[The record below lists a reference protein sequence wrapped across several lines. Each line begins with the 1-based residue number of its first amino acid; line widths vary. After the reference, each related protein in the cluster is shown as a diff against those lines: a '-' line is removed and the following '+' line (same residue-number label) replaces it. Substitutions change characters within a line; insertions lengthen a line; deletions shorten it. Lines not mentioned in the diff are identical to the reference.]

1 MTDLFVRLHL
11 FLARQRL
18 GVLALVGLFA
28 AGALLLSRRLQLNED
43 FTQMLP
49 LSEPAIAEQVQALK
63 RLRQADRL
71 FVDVQTAALDPG
83 RLGQA
88 ADAMHAALAARPD
101 LRDLR
106 YNVEETDFGQM
117 LDQWRAQLPRLLT
130 ANELRQLE
138 GRLQA
143 PAVSNRLA
151 WLKQAMSQ
159 PQGLMFKQLA
169 QTDPAGLGDAL
180 TGRLRA
186 LQAGVAD
193 ARLVAGRI
201 TSADGRHALISAVP
215 GFRPSELRP
224 SAALLAGVL
233 KAARDVEAQFPA
245 GSVRVAVT
253 GAHRVALD
261 NARMIEADSTRTSV
275 LATIGVAALML
286 GAYRR
291 RWLAL
296 LGLTPTVFGALG
308 AVTAFY
314 LAGDPVSAIALG
326 CGSILIGVTV
336 DYGIYVLYRADDSPP
351 PDRQSLAEAVA
362 RLTPTISF
370 GALTTMAAFVL
381 MFLSP
386 VSGHRQLGLF
396 GAVSVAVAAV
406 FALLILPLLVPVGPA
421 GSARALPL
429 TALMQ
434 RVFAWRARRWRTLF
448 ALLLVFSGLCVLGL
462 ARLRFEGDLA
472 RLNGV
477 TPETRRD
484 EETLKSV
491 WGKALSL
498 TTVVVSGANREEALQ
513 KNERVYAALRQLQD
527 KRVIAAFSSIA
538 PLVPSERAQRAN
550 LRDWRAFWTATRQR
564 DLSDSLAAA
573 ASALGFRPGAFA
585 PFLAWL
591 AAPAEPP
598 PPAAP
603 GTSPATRLL
612 GDYWSDKE
620 GCLSVSTLVKA
631 PDRQSYRRLRQ
642 AVLAEVPDA
651 LLLNQTALADEI
663 TRVARRALPLF
674 AALVAVCN
682 AALLFVLLGRLA
694 LVLITL
700 LPMAAGVF
708 WTLGTLGLLGW
719 PIDMSNFIFVVLV
732 IGVGGDYSLFLVT
745 AELEPLRGYRE
756 RTAATGGAV
765 TVCALTTLLGV
776 GALALARHPS
786 LFSVGL
792 TALLGISLSL
802 LATLLLVPPCMEW
815 LRRRA
820 ASCAE
825 AAGGQAPASVTALR
839 RQIGRRYRYQGPYV
853 TQFVFWKTRTDPLFR
868 AVDAAVP
875 PTGAVL
881 DLGCGYGMVAH
892 WLTLAAPGRTV
903 LGADGDADRIRV
915 ARATAGANP
924 RVAFEH
930 RDLLSWDYPACG
942 HVLLC
947 DVLHYFPREL
957 KAAVLRKAFAALRP
971 GGLLVLRE
979 ACQEDS
985 WRHRLVALS
994 ERWSVW
1000 LGQNKTA
1007 HGLHFESAEDYRALL
1022 EQAGFTQIQLHEA
1035 AGLGSNQLLVAR
1047 KGNPASERG
1056 SATDETRMKH
1066 GSD

>member
-1 MTDLFVRLHL
+1 MTDLFIRAHL
-11 FLARQRL
+11 FLARHRL

-28 AGALLLSRRLQLNED
+28 AGALLLGRRLQLNED
-43 FTQMLP
+43 FTDMLP
-49 LSEPAIAEQVQALK
+49 LSEPAIAEQVRAL
-63 RLRQADRL
+63 RSLRQADRL
-71 FVDVQTAALDPG
+71 YVDVQTATLDPD
-83 RLGQA
+83 RLAQA
-88 ADAMHAALAARPD
+88 ADTMHAALGARPD

-106 YNVEETDFGQM
+106 YNFEETDFGQM
-117 LDQWRAQLPRLLT
+117 LDQWRAQLPTLL
-130 ANELRQLE
+130 AASELHQLE
-138 GRLQA
+138 SRLQA
-143 PAVSNRLA
+143 PALSNRLA
-151 WLKQAMSQ
+151 WLKQALSQ
-159 PQGLMFKQLA
+159 PQGLMFKQLV

-193 ARLVAGRI
+193 ARLVAGHI
-201 TSADGRHALISAVP
+201 TSADGRHVLISAVP
-215 GFRPSELRP
+215 GFRPSELRQ

-233 KAARDVEAQFPA
+233 KAARGVEGQFPP
-245 GSVRVAVT
+245 GSVRIAVT

-261 NARMIEADSTRTSV
+261 NARMIAADSMRTSL
-275 LATIGVAALML
+275 LATVAVAGLML

-296 LGLTPTVFGALG
+296 LGLAPTVFGALG

-336 DYGIYVLYRADDSPP
+336 DYGIYVLYHADDSPP
-351 PDRQSLAEAVA
+351 PDRQGLARTVA
-362 RLTPTISF
+362 HLTPTISF

-381 MFLSP
+381 MFFSP

-406 FALLILPLLVPVGPA
+406 FALLVLPLLIPVGPT
-421 GSARALPL
+421 GGARALPL
-429 TALMQ
+429 TAVMQ
-434 RVFAWRARRWRTLF
+434 RVFAWRNRRQRTIF
-448 ALLLVFSGLCVLGL
+448 PLLLVFSGLCVLGL

-484 EETLKSV
+484 EEILKSV

-513 KNERVYAALRQLQD
+513 NNERVYAALRQLQG
-527 KRVIAAFSSIA
+527 KQVIASFSSIA
-538 PLVPSERAQRAN
+538 PLVPSERTQRAN
-550 LRDWRAFWTATRQR
+550 LHDWRAFWTAARQR
-564 DLSDSLAAA
+564 DLSNSLATA
-573 ASALGFRPGAFA
+573 ASALGFRPGVFA

-598 PPAAP
+598 PPEAP
-603 GTSPATRLL
+603 AMSTSGRLL
-612 GDYWSDKE
+612 SDYWSEKE
-620 GCLSVSTLVKA
+620 GRLSVSTLVKA
-631 PDRQSYRRLRQ
+631 GDRQSYRRLRQ

-663 TRVARRALPLF
+663 TRVARNALPLF

-682 AALLFVLLGRLA
+682 AALLFVLLGRLE

-745 AELEPLRGYRE
+745 AELEPWRGHRE
-756 RTAATGGAV
+756 RTASTGGAV

-802 LATLLLVPPCMEW
+802 LATLLLVPPCMARLQRRATNCATGGGSQVPASLAA
-815 LRRRA
+815 LRRR
-820 ASCAE
+820 
-825 AAGGQAPASVTALR
+825 
-839 RQIGRRYRYQGPYV
+839 IGRLYRYQGPYV
-853 TQFVFWKTRTDPLFR
+853 AQFVFWKTRTDPLFK
-868 AVDAAVP
+868 AVDEAVP

-881 DLGCGYGMVAH
+881 DLGCGYGIVAH
-892 WLTLAAPGRTV
+892 WLTLSAPGRTV
-903 LGADGDADRIRV
+903 LGADGDAEKIRV
-915 ARATAGANP
+915 ARAAASANP
-924 RVAFEH
+924 RVLLEN
-930 RDLLSWDYPACG
+930 RDLLSWDYPVCD

-947 DVLHYFPREL
+947 DVLHYFPHEL
-957 KAAVLRKAFAALRP
+957 KAAVLRKAFGALRP
-971 GGLLVLRE
+971 GGCLVLRD
-979 ACQEDS
+979 ACKEDS
-985 WRHRLVALS
+985 LRHRLVAWS
-994 ERWSVW
+994 ERWSVR
-1000 LGQNKTA
+1000 LGQTKTA

-1022 EQAGFTQIQLHEA
+1022 EQTGFTQIQLHEA
-1035 AGLGSNQLLVAR
+1035 AGLGSNQLLVAH
-1047 KGNPASERG
+1047 KS
-1056 SATDETRMKH
+1056 SAA
-1066 GSD
+1066 